1 MSYIDEL
8 GKKAKSAA
16 KNSAMLSQSLK
27 NDILATIAAMLEN
40 GRDEIKKA
48 NELDITAAHENNM
61 AASMV
66 DRLTLTDARID
77 GMAEGVRQVAA
88 LPDPV
93 GKILG
98 GNTLPN
104 GLTVIKKSV
113 PLGVIGIIF
122 ESRPNVTVDAGCLC
136 LKAGN
141 TVILRGGSDA
151 INSNKCLVGIMRAA
165 AEKHGVNPDIVQLVE
180 NTSRDTATELMK
192 ANEYVDVL
200 IPRGGGG
207 LINAVIKNA
216 TVPVIQTGE
225 GNCHVYVDP
234 GTGRLHHVYVDRF
247 ADIDMAVD
255 IVDNA
260 KTQRPSVCNAI
271 ENVLVH
277 KNIAEG
283 FLKKLA
289 ERWNGNVT
297 FVGDEASSAYITLEK
312 IADDEDYRREFLDL
326 KIAVKIVDDID
337 EAIAHINRFGTG
349 HSECIVTEYLRNAE
363 KFQREVDAAAVYV
376 NASTRFTDGFEFGL
390 GAEIGISTQ
399 KLHVRGPMGLEA
411 LTTFKYLVNGNG
423 QTRG

>member
-1 MSYIDEL
+1 MIDYIQQL
-8 GKKAKSAA
+8 GIKAKAAA
-16 KNSAMLSQSLK
+16 KQSAVLSQTMK
-27 NDILATIAAMLEN
+27 NDILLEIAAALTESTDKIISEN
-40 GRDEIKKA
+40 EKDIEAAKK
-48 NELDITAAHENNM
+48 NNM
-61 AASMV
+61 PQAMI
-66 DRLTLTDARID
+66 DRLTLTPQRIE

-93 GKILG
+93 GVIKG
-98 GNTLPN
+98 GQTLKN
-104 GLTVIKKSV
+104 GLTIIKKSV

-151 INSNKCLVGIMRAA
+151 INSNKCLVGIMRGA
-165 AEKHGVNPDIVQLVE
+165 AEKFGVNPDIVQLVE
-180 NTSRDTATELMK
+180 DTSRETATELMR
-192 ANEYVDVL
+192 ANEYLDVL

-207 LINAVIKNA
+207 LIHSVIENA

-225 GNCHVYVDP
+225 GNCHVYVD
-234 GTGRLHHVYVDRF
+234 RF

-255 IVDNA
+255 ITDNA

-277 KNIAEG
+277 KNIADG

-289 ERWNGNVT
+289 DRWNGKVT
-297 FVGDEASSAYITLEK
+297 FVGDEASAAYITLEK
-312 IADDEDYRREFLDL
+312 IADDEDYRKEFLDL

-349 HSECIVTEYLRNAE
+349 HSECIVTEYLKNAE

-411 LTTFKYLVNGNG
+411 LTTFKYLINGNG
-423 QTRG
+423 QIRG

>member
-8 GKKAKSAA
+8 GKKAKAA
-16 KNSAMLSQSLK
+16 SGEC
-27 NDILATIAAMLEN
+27 ATLT
-40 GRDEIKKA
+40 EIKK
-48 NELDITAAHENNM
+48 NEILKEISDLLLASKEEIIAENKKDIENAHKNNM
-61 AASMV
+61 TKALI
-66 DRLTLTDARID
+66 DRLTLTEARID
-77 GMAEGVRQVAA
+77 GMAEGVMQVMA
-88 LPDPV
+88 LADPV
-93 GKILG
+93 GKVLG
-98 GNTLPN
+98 GGTLKN
-104 GLTVIKKSV
+104 GLSIVKKSV

-122 ESRPNVTVDAGCLC
+122 ESRPNVTVDAGVLC

-151 INSNKCLVGIMRAA
+151 INSNKCLVGIMRKA

-180 NTSRDTATELMK
+180 DTSRETATELMK
-192 ANEYVDVL
+192 ANDYLDVL

-225 GNCHVYVDP
+225 GNCHVYVD
-234 GTGRLHHVYVDRF
+234 RF
-247 ADIDMAVD
+247 ADIDAAVE

-283 FLKKLA
+283 FLKKLSA
-289 ERWNGNVT
+289 KWNGKVQ
-297 FVGDEASSAYITLEK
+297 FIGDSYSAEYITLERE
-312 IADDEDYRREFLDL
+312 ATDEDYRREFLDYT
-326 KIAVKIVDDID
+326 IAVKVVDDID
-337 EAIAHINRFGTG
+337 EAIAHINRFGTK
-349 HSECIVTEYLRNAE
+349 HSECIVTEHLKNAE

-411 LTTFKYLVNGNG
+411 LTTFKYLINGNG
-423 QTRG
+423 QIRG

>member
-180 NTSRDTATELMK
+180 DTSRDTATELMK

-225 GNCHVYVDP
+225 CNC
-234 GTGRLHHVYVDRF
+234 HVYVDRF

-289 ERWNGNVT
+289 ERWNGKVT

-326 KIAVKIVDDID
+326 KIAVKTVDDID